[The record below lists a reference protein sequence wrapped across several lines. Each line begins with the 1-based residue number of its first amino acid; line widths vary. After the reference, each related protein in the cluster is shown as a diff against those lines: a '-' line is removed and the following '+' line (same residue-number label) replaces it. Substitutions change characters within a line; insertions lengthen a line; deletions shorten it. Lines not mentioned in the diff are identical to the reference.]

1 MSTSVIP
8 INQLSPGSDLRSYI
22 HSVNAF
28 PILTADEEQSLAR
41 RFYDDGDLDA
51 ARELILSHLR
61 FVVHIARTYRGYGL
75 SDSDLIQEGNIGLM
89 KAVKRFDPNVGVR
102 LVSFAVH
109 WIRAEI
115 HEFIIKNW
123 RIVKIATTKA
133 QRKLFF
139 KLRDAKKGHTGWLTR
154 KETEAIA
161 EDFGVRTEDVSQMEG
176 RMSSPDVTFDTSVSD
191 DDDSASW
198 SPAQSFVDETPIA
211 EVVLEKEDWDTQQHE
226 RLYNAIQIL
235 DERSRVVLMERWLSE
250 PKATLQE
257 LATQF
262 GVSAERIR
270 QIESAAMEKIRG
282 HLLVA

>member
-1 MSTSVIP
+1 MSTSVVP

-22 HSVNAF
+22 HSVNSF
-28 PILTADEEQSLAR
+28 PILTVDEEQNLAR

-51 ARELILSHLR
+51 ARELIVSHLR

-75 SDSDLIQEGNIGLM
+75 SDADLIQEGNIGLM

-139 KLRDAKKGHTGWLTR
+139 KLRDAKKNHSGWLTR

-176 RMSSPDVTFDTSVSD
+176 RMASPDVNFDTSVSD

-198 SPAQSFVDETPIA
+198 SPAQSFVDEAPIA
-211 EVVLEKEDWDTQQHE
+211 ESVLEKEDWDTQQHE
-226 RLYNAIQIL
+226 RLYKAIQTL
-235 DERSRVVLMERWLSE
+235 DERSRVVLMARWLSE

-257 LATQF
+257 LATKF

-270 QIESAAMEKIRG
+270 QLESAAMEKIRG